1 MKKLMIALAV
11 VAMGVAAS
19 AATVSWS
26 TGTLRGAADKDGGW
40 GSTSL
45 ANSAVDSTW
54 YAQVI
59 LVSSDLSTKTSQELW
74 NTYGNSDITKLNTT
88 TQTKTNPGDTV
99 GVKKTSG
106 SSATLVTDAT
116 KGTTY
121 YAVFLAAY
129 TDKNLNKDFY
139 MAAATKI
146 DGTVIDNPGNDYP
159 VGQIL
164 TNWSDKNWHAVSAV
178 PEPTSGLLLLL
189 GMAGL
194 ALRRRR
200 A

>member
-19 AATVSWS
+19 AATVTWK
-26 TGTLRGAADKDGGW
+26 TGTLKGAADKDGGW
-40 GSTSL
+40 GESNL
-45 ANSAVDSTW
+45 GNVIDGNW
-54 YAQVI
+54 YAQVV

-74 NTYGNSDITKLNTT
+74 NTYGNSDISKLNTT
-88 TQTKTNPGDTV
+88 TATKTNPGDTV
-99 GVKKTSG
+99 GTAKSSG
-106 SSATLVTDAT
+106 SSASLTTDAT

-121 YAVFLAAY
+121 YAVLLAAY
-129 TDKNLNKDFY
+129 HDATYDKDFY

-146 DGTVIDNPGNDYP
+146 DGATIDNPGNDYP
-159 VGQIL
+159 VAQIL